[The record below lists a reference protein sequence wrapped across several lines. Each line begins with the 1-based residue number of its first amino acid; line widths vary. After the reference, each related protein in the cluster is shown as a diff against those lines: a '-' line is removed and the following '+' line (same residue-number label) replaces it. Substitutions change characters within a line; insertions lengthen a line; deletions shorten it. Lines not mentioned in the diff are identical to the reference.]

1 MIEKNHVP
9 LDGSRAA
16 TYRVLGPP
24 GCGKTSYLVRQA
36 ERMAEQ
42 YGTESVRVVS
52 MTRTASREFAKRG
65 SIVPTENVSTL
76 HALAYR
82 AIGKPGV
89 LGKDDVDRWNHEQPG
104 YALSGGAADTEDGR
118 RAATFGDALLLDL
131 ELCRARRV
139 APWYADLAAF
149 ADEYDSFK
157 REVGRVDFTGML
169 EEALALAPHAPG
181 RPDALLVDEAQ
192 DFSRL
197 ELELVERWA
206 QSCRVVVLVG
216 DQDQSLYSWRGADQ
230 RVLTS
235 EGRPPFA
242 VLKRSYRVPAA
253 VREVALDVIG
263 RSSTWSRAEYGP
275 KLDPET
281 GEPVEGEVDRLPLD
295 FASPGVV
302 ADDVEEHFAV
312 DPLSDHMLIAQCSY
326 MLSPLVAELRARGI
340 GYHNPYRAEWN
351 PLARGGRDK
360 VTGADKVL
368 AFARLRTPRDWR
380 VALSC
385 LACETSGGP
394 LRRGAKVRVAG
405 LKDDAS
411 PADVVALLSS
421 CLLPLGLDLFEHA
434 GGGRAA
440 TPGELVAFMG
450 ACTKGERESMAFPAL
465 VYRKGG
471 ERAVEEPQVVVGTI
485 HSVKGG
491 EADNVYLSTTL
502 SPSARRQMAEAGWEG
517 EDSIWRTF
525 YVGATRA
532 RNRLVICGM
541 DMKRGVSF

>member
-1 MIEKNHVP
+1 MSAGHIP

-89 LGKDDVDRWNHEQPG
+89 LGKDDIDRWNEEQPG
-104 YALSGGAADTEDGR
+104 YALSGGAADSEDGR

-149 ADEYDSFK
+149 AEEYAAFK
-157 REVGRVDFTGML
+157 REVDKVDFTGML
-169 EEALALAPHAPG
+169 EEALAGAAHAPG

-197 ELELVERWA
+197 ELEVVERWA
-206 QSCRVVVLVG
+206 QACRVIVLVG
-216 DQDQSLYSWRGADQ
+216 DQDQSLYSWRGADE
-230 RVLTS
+230 RVLAS

-275 KLDPET
+275 KLDPES

-302 ADDVEEHFAV
+302 ADDVEEHLAV

-385 LACETSGGP
+385 LASEQAGGP
-394 LRRGAKVRVAG
+394 LRRGAKNLVAG

-434 GGGRAA
+434 GGERAA
-440 TPGELVAFMG
+440 TPGELVAYMA

-465 VYRKGG
+465 VYRRGG

-491 EADNVYLSTTL
+491 EADHVYLSTAL
-502 SPSARRQMAEAGWEG
+502 SPSARRQMAEPGWEG
-517 EDSIWRTF
+517 EDSVWRTF

-532 RNRLVICGM
+532 RHRLVICGM